1 MHILVAGLRKRIYV
15 LIVNDVHRKEEPDP
29 MDDPRPPRRERERQR
44 HRDEILDAAE
54 RLLLQRGVEG
64 TTMEDIARESEFA
77 VGSLYKHFR
86 SKDELVEA
94 LVLKHAEEF
103 FDRVE
108 ALGADDSR
116 PFNEI
121 FEAFLADYAK
131 AADRSFPFLRLLLTG
146 TRSLPAMDSEAGE
159 NLRAAAGR
167 YIQVVAGLVQR
178 GQADGA
184 LDADEDAVGM
194 ATALVGLIDG
204 AARSAFFRGSDVSAA
219 LVLTRRCFLD
229 GFRRR

>member
-1 MHILVAGLRKRIYV
+1 
-15 LIVNDVHRKEEPDP
+15 

-146 TRSLPAMDSEAGE
+146 TRSLPAMDSETGE

-184 LDADEDAVGM
+184 LDPDEDAVGM

-219 LVLTRRCFLD
+219 LALTRRCFLD

>member
-1 MHILVAGLRKRIYV
+1 
-15 LIVNDVHRKEEPDP
+15 
-29 MDDPRPPRRERERQR
+29 MDDPRPPRRERERLR
-44 HRDEILDAAE
+44 HRHEILDAAE

-77 VGSLYKHFR
+77 VGSIYKHFR

-108 ALGADDSR
+108 ALAADQSNR
-116 PFNEI
+116 FPEI

-146 TRSLPAMDSEAGE
+146 TRSLPAMDSETGE
-159 NLRAAAGR
+159 DLRAAATR

-178 GQADGA
+178 GQGEGV
-184 LDADEDAVGM
+184 LDRDEDAVGM
-194 ATALVGLIDG
+194 ATALVGLVDG
-204 AARSAFFRGSDVSAA
+204 AARSAFFRGSDVTSSLA
-219 LVLTRRCFLD
+219 LTRRCFLD
-229 GFRRR
+229 GFRHR